1 MATAK
6 KKKKSKLPVIFF
18 ILIFIA
24 GLSLLLY
31 PTVSTL
37 WNNVNQSYAMA
48 EYSERINIMTAEEK
62 QEYIAQ
68 AQQLNEMIYAK
79 ANGEDITN
87 EQIAEVYNRA
97 LNLDGKGMMGILS
110 IPKINVR
117 LPIKHST
124 DEGVLQDAVGHV
136 ESSSLP
142 IGGPNTHCAL
152 SGHTGLPSARLLTD
166 LDQLQVG
173 DYFVLEILGD
183 SLYYQ
188 VDQINVV
195 LPHQVSFLNIVPGM
209 DLCTLIT
216 CTPYGVNSHRLLVRG
231 VRVVTEE
238 PIPDK
243 VLAAGN
249 PDYVPVLEPMENDI
263 PPEVASDSDLEQNS
277 GDLSHLTFNR
287 NMPWWLRNVYT
298 PIYIALG
305 AVLLLLAGLTLPR
318 ILRRKKRKAQEAN
331 EEQTGETEQ
340 QSEAEEQGEQD
351 AKEENSEKRP

>member
-1 MATAK
+1 MSTTKK

-18 ILIFIA
+18 IVIFVA

-48 EYSERINIMTAEEK
+48 EYETFVNTLTPEQK

-68 AQQLNEMIYAK
+68 AQQLNDMIFAK
-79 ANGEDITN
+79 ANGEDISD
-87 EQIAEVYNRA
+87 EEIKEVYDRV
-97 LNLDGKGMMGILS
+97 LDLDGKGMMGILS

-117 LPIKHST
+117 LPIRHGT
-124 DEGVLQDAVGHV
+124 IETVLQDAVGHV
-136 ESSSLP
+136 ENTSLP

-183 SLYYQ
+183 LLYYQ

-195 LPHQVSFLNIVPGM
+195 LPHQVSYLDIVPDM

-231 VRVVTEE
+231 VRVETEE
-238 PIPDK
+238 PIPDE
-243 VLAAGN
+243 VLSAGN
-249 PDYVPVLEPMENDI
+249 PDYQPVLEPMENDL
-263 PPEVASDSDLEQNS
+263 PDSTSSEDYVDPS
-277 GDLSHLTFNR
+277 TGDLTGITFNR

-305 AVLLLLAGLTLPR
+305 AVFLLLAGLLLPR
-318 ILRRKKRKAQEAN
+318 LFRKKKKQQETAK
-331 EEQTGETEQ
+331 Q
-340 QSEAEEQGEQD
+340 QDPERED
-351 AKEENSEKRP
+351 KT